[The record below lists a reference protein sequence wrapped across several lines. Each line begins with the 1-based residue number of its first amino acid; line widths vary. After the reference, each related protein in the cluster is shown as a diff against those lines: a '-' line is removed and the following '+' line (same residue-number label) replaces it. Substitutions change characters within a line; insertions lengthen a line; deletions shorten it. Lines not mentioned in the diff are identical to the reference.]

1 MKIDAYLPA
10 QPLRHNIAFKR
21 RNFCVIKDNQPKQD
35 KTEFSNTEKKKNVV
49 QLNKI
54 QALIAAALLSG
65 CVSCTDECDST
76 QSSILEN
83 IPEYMLKENENN
95 RPNDTFL
102 LENDDF
108 SELDSIADEYIL
120 HKKELEKDLDSIP
133 EITD

>member
-1 MKIDAYLPA
+1 MYFAPVSGLV
-10 QPLRHNIAFKR
+10 REIASIR
-21 RNFCVIKDNQPKQD
+21 
-35 KTEFSNTEKKKNVV
+35 
-49 QLNKI
+49 
-54 QALIAAALLSG
+54 LSSSAS
-65 CVSCTDECDST
+65 VSCTDECDSA
-76 QSSILEN
+76 QPSILEN

>member
-83 IPEYMLKENENN
+83 IPEYMLKESEINN
-95 RPNDTFL
+95 PNDTFL
-102 LENDDF
+102 TENNDI